1 MIVYNIPPSMVESY
15 RDRNFIIRS
24 PDPAQLAEC
33 VAKVGSQG
41 LTNVQLLGLSGDPQ
55 ALPAMEEP
63 VPVDLTMVDV
73 PREFPLLYHYTE
85 LLANHPVRVTIPASP
100 GVNRAA
106 RLAASL
112 GFEVKLEVTQPEP
125 DLVRELSDLLEY
137 YLHNPTVTGPIEF
150 YHSLLFAFLD
160 NNPATLWGIQEE
172 DPAFNRYITDDGR
185 NVLSGRLPS
194 VELPEGDSSFLEDL
208 KEELLHASAECSTC
222 DFFLN
227 CAGYFKAPD
236 PHYEC
241 VEVRKLLQALKD
253 ASVELM
259 NDVRRSFRAAED
271 GEGGPKE

>member
-1 MIVYNIPPSMVESY
+1 VYNIPPSILDSY
-15 RDRNFIIRS
+15 RDRSFIIRS
-24 PDPAQLAEC
+24 PDPAQLADC

-41 LTNVQLLGLSGDPQ
+41 LTNVQLLALSGDPQ
-55 ALPAMEEP
+55 ALLAMEEP

-73 PREFPLLYHYTE
+73 AREFPLLYHYTE
-85 LLANHPVRVTIPASP
+85 LLASYPVRVTIPASP
-100 GVNRAA
+100 GVGRAA
-106 RLAASL
+106 RLAMSL

-125 DLVRELSDLLEY
+125 DLARELTDLLEY

-160 NNPATLWGIQEE
+160 NSPATLWSIQEE
-172 DPAFNRYITDDGR
+172 DPAFNRYITDDGQA
-185 NVLSGRLPS
+185 VLSGRLPS

-236 PHYEC
+236 PHYGC
-241 VEVRKLLQALKD
+241 DEVRKLLEALKD

-259 NDVRRSFRAAED
+259 NDVKQSFRAAEI
-271 GEGGPKE
+271 GKNGRSE